1 MTYVKVKEIHATLGK
16 ALKYIAN
23 PDKTDQGSLVSSNF
37 QRDASDHR
45 KAEKAMLHDVD
56 SCVGGRVENSVLAY
70 HVIQSFAPGE
80 TTPEQCH
87 RLGEELARRISGDE
101 HKYVV
106 ATHLDRDHLH
116 NHIIIC
122 SANEC
127 TRRKMRVIPKRK
139 NGTLKQWRQISDELS
154 RAENL
159 TVIEPSKHPTYVEG
173 MEGLYTI
180 VKGTSAKDTMR
191 RRIELAL
198 SESDEW
204 EAFTRILHDKY
215 AVSTSVRGHH
225 LTFTAED
232 TGFKVRDVKLGQ
244 AFDQSSLMA
253 RLRHAPVREITFN
266 KRMIAHRDGASVHV
280 WLPKTHR
287 SEQLSIPTEYII
299 TDGTT
304 YRAFLTANQE
314 QIITDQNGAYRRSAL
329 PDELYAHFA
338 PPTIAMSAIADAE
351 MRPSIGISEAQQ
363 RYYRSQAIRIDR
375 LRDDVRLLN
384 AMADMHADGTSHD
397 AMIEDL
403 SARIEHERAEFQA
416 ELIACADGVNAPD
429 MDPQT
434 RLKARELRI
443 RELGRQLDVLRRN
456 APDTERKEQRKPP
469 QRRHR

>member
-23 PDKTDQGSLVSSNF
+23 PAKTDQGSLVSSNF

-139 NGTLKQWRQISDELS
+139 NGTLKQWRQISDGLS

-225 LTFTAED
+225 LTFTAAD

-287 SEQLSIPTEYII
+287 SEQLSIPAEYII

-314 QIITDQNGAYRRSAL
+314 QIITDQDGAYRRSAL

-416 ELIACADGVNAPD
+416 ELIACADGVNVPD
-429 MDPQT
+429 MDQQT

-456 APDTERKEQRKPP
+456 APDAERKEQRKPP